1 MTDRGG
7 QILRTD
13 TSDEENMKFSW
24 VNILATLLIVGGL
37 FTMVVNWRSRPAQ
50 HMPTEQEAK
59 AAIQKKMETALGRP
73 LSEAET
79 EMFTVSKTPDKTEF
93 TLQVQPLL
101 QGRLAEAARQAK
113 AATQASA
120 WPAPSGST
128 GSPANG
134 ANINTVPA
142 GASTAPSITP

>member
-1 MTDRGG
+1 
-7 QILRTD
+7 
-13 TSDEENMKFSW
+13 MKFSW
-24 VNILATLLIVGGL
+24 VNILATLLIAGGL
-37 FTMVVNWRSRPAQ
+37 FTMVLNWHSRPAQ

-59 AAIQKKMETALGRP
+59 AAIQKKMEAVLGRP

-113 AATQASA
+113 TTTQPSTGWLA
-120 WPAPSGST
+120 PAPGTGGTPSGV
-128 GSPANG
+128 NL
-134 ANINTVPA
+134 NTVPTDA
-142 GASTAPSITP
+142 QPTPSPTTP